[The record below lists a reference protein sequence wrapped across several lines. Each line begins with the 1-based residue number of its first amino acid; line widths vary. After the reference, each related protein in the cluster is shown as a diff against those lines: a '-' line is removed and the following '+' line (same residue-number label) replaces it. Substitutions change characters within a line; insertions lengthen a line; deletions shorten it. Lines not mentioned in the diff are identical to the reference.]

1 MLEVRQ
7 TMLSARLRPAEER
20 RLMREL
26 SFTEVRAAGLPAVVK
41 LTYVT
46 YEYRPLYDDVAVRIT
61 MARQPHVATT
71 YRIPQTGWRHQRD
84 CTCSYCQAKEM
95 AVG

>member
-1 MLEVRQ
+1 
-7 TMLSARLRPAEER
+7 
-20 RLMREL
+20 MREL
-26 SFTEVRAAGLPAVVK
+26 SFTEVRAAGLPAAAK
-41 LTYVT
+41 MTYVT

-61 MARQPHVATT
+61 MTRQPHVATT
-71 YRIPQTGWRHQRD
+71 SRIPQTGWRHERD